1 MAKYSSKRH
10 FDKDSRILKK
20 IVYIPTSFSSGRFS
34 VFLVSSLQVTILPP
48 SIIQSLSFDEYPIED
63 YTSLLHCLITVIV

>member
-48 SIIQSLSFDEYPIED
+48 SIIQSLSFDEYPIEA